1 MLLEELKI
9 IETLKIKMFVDNKS
23 IIDLVNHPMSHGISE
38 YIDSKYNFLRD
49 QVNKD
54 KLEIEYCKSKI

>member
-23 IIDLVNHPMSHGISE
+23 IIDLANHPMSHGISK

-49 QVNKD
+49 KVNKD